1 MFYVLLANKLENEIL
16 QKNNFYLYD
25 KIEIVAT

>member
-16 QKNNFYLYD
+16 QKNNIHLYD

>member
-16 QKNNFYLYD
+16 QKNNFHLYD